1 MPIGDPPVR
10 RRRPLDED
18 YQGPA
23 WWHLSRL
30 AEVPR
35 SRGMRR
41 IAALGSLVF
50 AISVVTGIM
59 NVTEDW
65 NGVPVRFG
73 GLELPITFYP
83 PFVLGLLA
91 AVWIGP
97 TWGIL
102 PAYAANLAGALV
114 SGLAPLE
121 AVLFA
126 LSGALELLIFWGSMV
141 TLNINPELRR
151 RRDLV
156 RFAFVSLI
164 APMTAS
170 LAVLIWNAGH
180 GLDLAQGYR
189 VWRGWIVGDILQALL
204 IVAPLLRF
212 AGPAARSWIDR
223 QFAHPPRYEVTYTRA
238 ALLAAVTFA
247 LIAALV
253 FVGIYM
259 MQESLDIDPATKT
272 SKGEFLLPRLQQFQ
286 IFLGVLVAALTVA
299 TGVFS
304 NVLARMGERQRRL
317 SRRESLTGCFNRRA
331 FYELFPRESERARRL
346 GQGLALVFLDI
357 DHFKSINDR
366 FGRDRRP
373 RAPAARVAPALH
385 HPRDGPPLPVGRRGV
400 RDPSR
405 AHGADRGAGSGRA
418 HPRGRCGPRLPGER
432 RPHVRAGH
440 RQRGRRRHLHVA
452 GGSRHAHRAGRRG
465 MLPREGRR
473 SGPCRGGIGGGRHG
487 RVRSGREGKWRLS
500 RVRQNLGGTGRMR
513 QAGGLTELFACFF
526 LTKVKT
532 AARDRTLS

>member
-1 MPIGDPPVR
+1 MALSEPALR

-41 IAALGSLVF
+41 IAALGFLVF
-50 AISVVTGIM
+50 AISVVTGIL
-59 NVTEDW
+59 NVTQDW
-65 NGVPVRFG
+65 NGIPVRVAGTEVPVT
-73 GLELPITFYP
+73 IYP

-114 SGLAPLE
+114 SGLTPFGS
-121 AVLFA
+121 VLFA

-141 TLNINPELRR
+141 TLNIHPELRR

-156 RFAFVSLI
+156 RFAFVSLV
-164 APMTAS
+164 APLTAS

-180 GLDLAQGYR
+180 GLGLAQGYR
-189 VWRGWIVGDILQALL
+189 IWRGWITGDILQALL
-204 IVAPLLRF
+204 VVAPLLRF
-212 AGPAARSWIDR
+212 AGPTARAWIDR
-223 QFAHPPRYEVTYTRA
+223 QFAHPPRYEVTYTKA
-238 ALLAAVTFA
+238 ALFAAVTFA

-259 MQESLDIDPATKT
+259 MQESLDIDPNTRTAN
-272 SKGEFLLPRLQQFQ
+272 GELLLPRLHQMQF
-286 IFLGVLVAALTVA
+286 FLGVLVTALTVA

-331 FYELFPRESERARRL
+331 FYELFPRETERARRL
-346 GQGLALVFLDI
+346 GQGVSLVFLDV
-357 DHFKSINDR
+357 DHFKRINDR
-366 FGRDRRP
+366 LGHETGDRVLQQIAARLRSIIRETDLLFRWGGEEFVILLAHTGPSEATALGERIRAAVAGWPFQAADGHTPVAVTVSVGVAGTTSWPEEPDALIGRADAACYQAKEAGRDRVCTES
-373 RAPAARVAPALH
+373 A
-385 HPRDGPPLPVGRRGV
+385 
-400 RDPSR
+400 
-405 AHGADRGAGSGRA
+405 
-418 HPRGRCGPRLPGER
+418 
-432 RPHVRAGH
+432 
-440 RQRGRRRHLHVA
+440 A
-452 GGSRHAHRAGRRG
+452 GGAIVRTGGPATAI
-465 MLPREGRR
+465 
-473 SGPCRGGIGGGRHG
+473 SG
-487 RVRSGREGKWRLS
+487 S
-500 RVRQNLGGTGRMR
+500 
-513 QAGGLTELFACFF
+513 
-526 LTKVKT
+526 
-532 AARDRTLS
+532 